1 VRFINFSAENKL
13 NLGDK
18 EKMKNDYIL
27 YRTKDDYKS
36 DNVSSYIRI
45 VDQALSFE
53 KIAEHIKEIKSSGV
67 VDNEECEILFAIIK
81 NSNSFIFLNAK
92 DIIIQRI

>member
-1 VRFINFSAENKL
+1 MRIINFSAENKL

-36 DNVSSYIRI
+36 NNVSSYIRI
-45 VDQALSFE
+45 IYNALSFE
-53 KIAEHIKEIKSSGV
+53 RIAEHIKEIKSYGV
-67 VDNEECEILFAIIK
+67 DENEECEILLAIIK
-81 NSNSFIFLNAK
+81 NSNSFVFLNAK